1 MRIGYNEELR
11 MIKDEILLMSAMTE
25 KMLSDSVAALK
36 SQDCELARSVIDRD
50 DLVDAKEI
58 ELQLVVSQVIATQG
72 PVATDLRR
80 LASTYKI
87 ITNLERIADLAVNI
101 SKRVLELSEVVYM
114 KRLVDIPRAC
124 ELAEKLLKLAIA
136 AFVHEDI
143 SRLREVVDMEDEID
157 ALNIQIHH
165 ECLAYMMDN
174 SKNIHQGS
182 VFIFVGS
189 YLERIGDHATNI
201 FETVF
206 YIVTGD
212 YIDFND
218 LDEETI
224 EQTLALQKKIKA
236 MELEKSA
243 E

>member
-1 MRIGYNEELR
+1 MRIEYNEELR
-11 MIKDEILLMSAMTE
+11 MIKDEILMMSAMTE
-25 KMLSDSVAALK
+25 KMLADSVQALK
-36 SQDCELARSVIDRD
+36 SQDCELARSVIERD

-58 ELQLVVSQVIATQG
+58 ELQLIVSQVIATQG

-80 LASTYKI
+80 LASTLKI
-87 ITNLERIADLAVNI
+87 ITNLERIADMTVNI
-101 SKRVLELSEVVYM
+101 SKRVMELSDTVYM
-114 KRLVDIPRAC
+114 KRLVDIPRTC
-124 ELAEKLLKLAIA
+124 ELAQTLLKLAIQ

-143 SRLREVVDMEDEID
+143 SRLREVVDLEDEID
-157 ALNIQIHH
+157 ALNMQIHH
-165 ECLAYMMDN
+165 DCLAYMIDN
-174 SKNIHQGS
+174 TKNIHQGS

-206 YIVTGD
+206 YIITGD

-224 EQTLALQKKIKA
+224 VRIIETQKKIEAAGK
-236 MELEKSA
+236 ED
-243 E
+243 

>member
-1 MRIGYNEELR
+1 MRVEYNEELR

-25 KMLSDSVAALK
+25 KMLSDSVLALK
-36 SQDCELARSVIDRD
+36 SKNSELARSVIDRD

-58 ELQLVVSQVIATQG
+58 ELQLIVSKVIATQG

-101 SKRVLELSEVVYM
+101 SKRVLELSDVVYM
-114 KRLVDIPRAC
+114 KRLIDIPRAC
-124 ELAEKLLKLAIA
+124 ELQ
-136 AFVHEDI
+136 AFIHEDI
-143 SRLREVVDMEDEID
+143 SQLREVVDLEDEID
-157 ALNIQIHH
+157 ALNMQIHH
-165 ECLAYMMDN
+165 DCLAYMMDN

-218 LDEETI
+218 LDEEI
-224 EQTLALQKKIKA
+224 ISQTLEIQKKIDHI
-236 MELEKSA
+236 EK
-243 E
+243 ED

>member
-1 MRIGYNEELR
+1 MRIEYNEELR
-11 MIKDEILLMSAMTE
+11 IIKDEILMMSAMTE
-25 KMLSDSVAALK
+25 KMLADSVQALK
-36 SQDCELARSVIDRD
+36 SQDCELARSVIERD

-58 ELQLVVSQVIATQG
+58 ELQLIVSQVIATQG

-80 LASTYKI
+80 LASTLKI
-87 ITNLERIADLAVNI
+87 ITNLERIADMTVNI
-101 SKRVLELSEVVYM
+101 SKRVMELSDTVYM
-114 KRLVDIPRAC
+114 KRLVDIPRTC
-124 ELAEKLLKLAIA
+124 DLAQTLLKLAIQ

-143 SRLREVVDMEDEID
+143 SRLREVVDLEDEID
-157 ALNIQIHH
+157 ALNMQIHH
-165 ECLAYMMDN
+165 DCLAYMIDN
-174 SKNIHQGS
+174 TKNIHQGS

-206 YIVTGD
+206 YIITGD

-224 EQTLALQKKIKA
+224 VRIIETQKKIEAAGK
-236 MELEKSA
+236 ED
-243 E
+243 

>member
-1 MRIGYNEELR
+1 MRVEYNEELR

-25 KMLSDSVAALK
+25 KMLSDSVLALK
-36 SQDCELARSVIDRD
+36 SKNSELARSVIDRD

-58 ELQLVVSQVIATQG
+58 ELQLIVSKVIATQG

-101 SKRVLELSEVVYM
+101 SKRVLELSDVVYM
-114 KRLVDIPRAC
+114 KRLIDIPRAC
-124 ELAEKLLKLAIA
+124 ELAETLLKLAIQ
-136 AFVHEDI
+136 AFIHEDI
-143 SRLREVVDMEDEID
+143 SQLREVVDLEDEID
-157 ALNIQIHH
+157 ALNMQIHH
-165 ECLAYMMDN
+165 DCLAYMMDN
-174 SKNIHQGS
+174 PKNIHQGS

-224 EQTLALQKKIKA
+224 SQTLEIQKKIDHI
-236 MELEKSA
+236 EK
-243 E
+243 ED

>member
-1 MRIGYNEELR
+1 MRVEYNEELR

-25 KMLSDSVAALK
+25 KMLSDSVLALK
-36 SQDCELARSVIDRD
+36 SKDNELARSVIERD

-58 ELQLVVSQVIATQG
+58 ELQLIVSQVIATQG

-101 SKRVLELSEVVYM
+101 SKRVLELSDVVYM
-114 KRLVDIPRAC
+114 KRLIDIPRAC
-124 ELAEKLLKLAIA
+124 ELAQVLLKLAIQ
-136 AFVHEDI
+136 AFIHEDI
-143 SRLREVVDMEDEID
+143 SQLREVVDLEDEID

-165 ECLAYMMDN
+165 DCLAYMMDN
-174 SKNIHQGS
+174 TKNIHQGS

-224 EQTLALQKKIKA
+224 TRTLELQKKIDSI
-236 MELEKSA
+236 EK
-243 E
+243 ED

>member
-1 MRIGYNEELR
+1 MRKEYNEELR
-11 MIKDEILLMSAMTE
+11 KIKDEILLMSAMTE
-25 KMLSDSVAALK
+25 KMLSDSVVALK
-36 SQDCELARSVIDRD
+36 SQNCELARAVIDRD
-50 DLVDAKEI
+50 DMVDAKEI
-58 ELQLVVSQVIATQG
+58 ELQLIVSKVIATQS

-124 ELAEKLLKLAIA
+124 EQVEKLLKLAIQ

-143 SRLREVVDMEDEID
+143 TQIRQIVDLEDEID

-165 ECLAYMMDN
+165 DCLAYMMDS

-206 YIVTGD
+206 YIVTGK

-224 EQTLALQKKIKA
+224 SRTLESQKKMAGIDK
-236 MELEKSA
+236 ED
-243 E
+243 

>member
-1 MRIGYNEELR
+1 
-11 MIKDEILLMSAMTE
+11 MIKDEILMMSAMTE
-25 KMLSDSVAALK
+25 KMLADSVQALK
-36 SQDCELARSVIDRD
+36 SQDCELARSVIERD

-58 ELQLVVSQVIATQG
+58 ELQLIVSQVIATQG

-80 LASTYKI
+80 LASTLKI
-87 ITNLERIADLAVNI
+87 ITNLERIADMTVNI
-101 SKRVLELSEVVYM
+101 SKRVMELSDTVYM
-114 KRLVDIPRAC
+114 KRLVDIPRTC
-124 ELAEKLLKLAIA
+124 DLAQTLLKLAIQ

-143 SRLREVVDMEDEID
+143 SRLREVVDLEDEID
-157 ALNIQIHH
+157 ALNMQIHH
-165 ECLAYMMDN
+165 DCLAYMIDN
-174 SKNIHQGS
+174 TKNIHQGS

-206 YIVTGD
+206 YIITGD

-224 EQTLALQKKIKA
+224 VRIIETQKKIEAAGK
-236 MELEKSA
+236 ED
-243 E
+243 

>member
-1 MRIGYNEELR
+1 MRIEYNEELR
-11 MIKDEILLMSAMTE
+11 MIKDEILLMSAVTE
-25 KMLSDSVAALK
+25 KMLADSVVALK
-36 SQDCELARSVIDRD
+36 TQDCELARSVIDRD

-58 ELQLVVSQVIATQG
+58 ELQLIVSQVIATQG

-101 SKRVLELSEVVYM
+101 SKRVLELSDVVYM
-114 KRLVDIPRAC
+114 KRLIDIPRAC
-124 ELAEKLLKLAIA
+124 ELAQTLLKLAIQ
-136 AFVHEDI
+136 AFIHEDI
-143 SRLREVVDMEDEID
+143 TRLREVVDLEDEID
-157 ALNIQIHH
+157 AVNMQIHH
-165 ECLAYMMDN
+165 DCLAYMMDN

-182 VFIFVGS
+182 VFIFIGS
-189 YLERIGDHATNI
+189 YLERIGDHATNV

-224 EQTLALQKKIKA
+224 SKIIELQKKIDIIKK
-236 MELEKSA
+236 ED
-243 E
+243 

>member
-1 MRIGYNEELR
+1 MRVEYNEELR

-25 KMLSDSVAALK
+25 KMLSDSVLALK
-36 SQDCELARSVIDRD
+36 SKNSELARSVIDRD

-58 ELQLVVSQVIATQG
+58 ELQLIVSKVIATQG

-101 SKRVLELSEVVYM
+101 SKRVLELSDVVYM
-114 KRLVDIPRAC
+114 KRLIDIPRAC
-124 ELAEKLLKLAIA
+124 ELAEKLLKLAIQ

-143 SRLREVVDMEDEID
+143 RQLRDVVDMEDEID
-157 ALNIQIHH
+157 ALNMQIHH
-165 ECLAYMMDN
+165 DCLAYMMDN
-174 SKNIHQGS
+174 TKNIHQGS

-224 EQTLALQKKIKA
+224 SRTLEIQKKID
-236 MELEKSA
+236 MIEK
-243 E
+243 ED

>member
-1 MRIGYNEELR
+1 MRIEYNEELR

-25 KMLSDSVAALK
+25 KMLSDSVIALK
-36 SQDCELARSVIDRD
+36 SQNCELARSVIDRD

-58 ELQLVVSQVIATQG
+58 ELQLIVSQVIATQG

-101 SKRVLELSEVVYM
+101 SKRVLELSDVVYM
-114 KRLVDIPRAC
+114 KRLIDIPRAC
-124 ELAEKLLKLAIA
+124 ELAQTLLKLAIQ
-136 AFVHEDI
+136 AFIHEDI
-143 SRLREVVDMEDEID
+143 TRLREVVDLEDEID
-157 ALNIQIHH
+157 GLNMQIHH
-165 ECLAYMMDN
+165 DCLAYMMD
-174 SKNIHQGS
+174 STKNIHQGS

-224 EQTLALQKKIKA
+224 SKVIELQKKID
-236 MELEKSA
+236 MIEK
-243 E
+243 ED

>member
-1 MRIGYNEELR
+1 MRVEYNEELR

-25 KMLSDSVAALK
+25 KMLSDSVLALK
-36 SQDCELARSVIDRD
+36 SKNSELARSVIDRD

-58 ELQLVVSQVIATQG
+58 ELQLIVSKVIATQG

-101 SKRVLELSEVVYM
+101 SKRVLELSDVVYM
-114 KRLVDIPRAC
+114 KRLIDIPRAC
-124 ELAEKLLKLAIA
+124 ELAETLLKLAIQ
-136 AFVHEDI
+136 AFIHEDI
-143 SRLREVVDMEDEID
+143 SQLREVVDLEDEID
-157 ALNIQIHH
+157 ALNMQIHH
-165 ECLAYMMDN
+165 DCLAYMMDN

-218 LDEETI
+218 LDEEI
-224 EQTLALQKKIKA
+224 ISQTLEIQKKIDHI
-236 MELEKSA
+236 EK
-243 E
+243 ED